1 MPGFFSRNTVCE
13 EKGRHNM
20 SLASLLTRLVLV
32 HLNAVMLCLEYIQL
46 FQHYEIALRK
56 WGQVM
61 LASDVTLVGALARQA
76 AEIRQRAFN
85 ERDAAKNR
93 MLFHQESC
101 TVCKPKLKISR
112 SAK

>member
-1 MPGFFSRNTVCE
+1 MPRLFFSQYGSK

-20 SLASLLTRLVLV
+20 SLASLLMRLVLV
-32 HLNAVMLCLEYIQL
+32 HLSPVMLCLEYIQL

-61 LASDVTLVGALARQA
+61 LASDVTLVGTIARQA

>member
-1 MPGFFSRNTVCE
+1 
-13 EKGRHNM
+13 M
-20 SLASLLTRLVLV
+20 SLTSLLTRLALV
-32 HLNAVMLCLEYIQL
+32 HLSPVILCLEYKQL

-76 AEIRQRAFN
+76 AEIRQKAFD

-101 TVCKPKLKISR
+101 TVCKQKLKISR